1 VNVIYHI
8 TAKLHSDA
16 DDWNSQQQNCR

>member
-8 TAKLHSDA
+8 L
-16 DDWNSQQQNCR
+16 NSEMS